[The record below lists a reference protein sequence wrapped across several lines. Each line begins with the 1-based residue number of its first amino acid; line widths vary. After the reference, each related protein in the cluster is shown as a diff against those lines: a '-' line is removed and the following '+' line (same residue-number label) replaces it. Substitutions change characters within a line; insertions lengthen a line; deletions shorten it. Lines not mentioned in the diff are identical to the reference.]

1 MLSRIFLVLTLAA
14 GLALADEKS
23 IETAE
28 RAWASGVTGKNYP
41 VLEKVL
47 ANDLIYSHSNGL
59 VDTKKSYIDALK
71 TGKAEYYQINYES
84 IRVKMLD
91 ANTAMAFCRAFF
103 QTKAA
108 DGSKQEMVLAFLHVF
123 RKNGN
128 DWQLVGHQ
136 SARMPAK

>member
-14 GLALADEKS
+14 GLAFADEKAV
-23 IETAE
+23 EAAE
-28 RAWASGVTGKNYP
+28 RAWAAGVTGKNYP

>member
-41 VLEKVL
+41 VLDKVL

>member
-23 IETAE
+23 VETAE
-28 RAWASGVTGKNYP
+28 RAWGAGVTGKNYP

-71 TGKAEYYQINYES
+71 SGKAEYYQINYES

-108 DGSKQEMVLAFLHVF
+108 DGSKQDMVLAFLHVF